1 MYQNNIIIIKKR
13 ARVFQIIMKLILVCG
28 IVVLLATFFIAIVLL
43 FASEER
49 FNAVKGNLNWF
60 VEYKINETK
69 SLGVYIPYEI
79 IQPLNENLLNSKSAL
94 ITYLFSKS
102 IIYIPLILYSVKQ
115 ITDILSSIV
124 NDKTPFIMDNTRRFT
139 KLAYTIIIYSIVPD
153 IIFSLLCWIFVTKR
167 FLINLSTIQLSSIL
181 LGGFLLLFAELIKYG
196 AFLQEEFDT
205 TL

>member
-1 MYQNNIIIIKKR
+1 MDSSFTCYI
-13 ARVFQIIMKLILVCG
+13 
-28 IVVLLATFFIAIVLL
+28 FIAIVLL

-124 NDKTPFIMDNTRRFT
+124 NDKTPFIMDNTRDYKTCLHNNNLFNCGYYFQFVV
-139 KLAYTIIIYSIVPD
+139 LD
-153 IIFSLLCWIFVTKR
+153 FVTKD
-167 FLINLSTIQLSSIL
+167 F
-181 LGGFLLLFAELIKYG
+181 
-196 AFLQEEFDT
+196 
-205 TL
+205 

>member
-139 KLAYTIIIYSIVPD
+139 KLAYNNNLFNCAD